1 MRKAGLFW
9 QTLLLTSLMFLV
21 VLVISVGLSVKAV
34 YANLLSECE
43 NKGRAIAQGIAR
55 TSDELLVN
63 RDLATVQ
70 AMLDESLALEG
81 VAYLFLT
88 DAEGEPIC
96 HTFVP
101 QVPSQVLG
109 LPVSVTGIVVT
120 RLEFAR
126 DQRRLDI
133 SAPIMAGAGGF
144 IHVGMDLEK
153 VYAAAL
159 RQAGVQGGAIVLIF
173 VLTLAVVSLTVQ
185 RITNPVAVL
194 TECAQALS
202 HHDFATDFPK
212 REELAGLIPR
222 SAAEIGT
229 LAESFLNMQRMIQES
244 VLHLRETTAAK
255 ERIEGE
261 LQVARHIQ
269 MSIVPKKFP
278 AFLALPEVDIYATL
292 EPSREVGGDLYDF
305 FQLDDEHIFA
315 VVGDVSGKGVPA
327 ALFMAVTQ
335 TLVKATA
342 RQGLGLAELMA
353 RLNNELCENNEA
365 SMFVTL
371 FVVILNV
378 RTGWLEFSNGGHNLP
393 FLLSHSH
400 GPQQLPRTRGMGL
413 GAAEDVAFQTGTLQ
427 MLPGQ
432 ALLLYTDG
440 ISEAHNPDCELYGE
454 DRMRKFLSAQSDLQ
468 PRPVVENLLAEVRR
482 FEAGGPQADDITA
495 LVISYLGPSGPVL
508 CPLINQMS
516 ELDRLA
522 QVLEGFAAS
531 FHLSAGVANALQL
544 AVEELFT
551 NAVSYGYE
559 PGVTGSLELSLD
571 VREGFLLVE
580 LSDDARAFNPF
591 QDGPAVNPQA
601 GLEQRG
607 IGGLGIHLTR
617 TLFDEM
623 EYVRQ
628 EGRNR
633 IKLRKRLPPPP
644 GI

>member
-1 MRKAGLFW
+1 MKKAGLFW

-21 VLVISVGLSVKAV
+21 VLIISVGLSVRAV

-43 NKGRAIAQGIAR
+43 NKGIAIAQGISR

-70 AMLDESLALEG
+70 AVLDESLGLEG

-88 DAEGEPIC
+88 DPQGEPIC

-101 QVPSQVLG
+101 QVPGQVLG
-109 LPVSVTGIVVT
+109 LPVSQATTTVT
-120 RLEFAR
+120 RLELGPNL
-126 DQRRLDI
+126 RRLDI

-173 VLTLAVVSLTVQ
+173 MVTLALVSLAVQ
-185 RITNPVAVL
+185 RITTPVAVL
-194 TECAQALS
+194 TDCAQALS
-202 HHDFATDFPK
+202 RHDFSSEFPQ
-212 REELAGLIPR
+212 REELAQLVPR
-222 SAAEIGT
+222 SAGEIAT
-229 LAESFLNMQRMIQES
+229 LAESFLNMERMIQES
-244 VLHLRETTAAK
+244 VTHLRETTAAK

-305 FQLDDEHIFA
+305 FQLDDERIFA

-335 TLVKATA
+335 TLIKATA
-342 RQGLGLAELMA
+342 RQGLALPELMA
-353 RLNNELCENNEA
+353 QLNDELCENNEA

-378 RTGWLEFSNGGHNLP
+378 RTGLVEYSNGGHNLP
-393 FLLSHSH
+393 FWLSHNR
-400 GPQQLPRTRGMGL
+400 GPEQLPRTRGMGL
-413 GAAEDVAFQTGTLQ
+413 GAAEGVSFQTGSLQ

-440 ISEAHNPDCELYGE
+440 ISEAHNPDSELYGE
-454 DRMRKFLSAQSDLQ
+454 ERMRRFLAGQSDLQ
-468 PRPVVENLLAEVRR
+468 PRPLVENLLAEIRR

-495 LVISYLGPSGPVL
+495 LVISYLGPSGPVR
-508 CPLINQMS
+508 CQVTNAMH

-522 QVLEGFAAS
+522 QAIEGFAAS
-531 FHLSAGVANALQL
+531 FHLQPGVANALQL

-559 PGVTGSLELSLD
+559 PGAQGSLELSLD
-571 VREGFLLVE
+571 LREGWLLLE
-580 LSDDARAFNPF
+580 LIDDARPFNPLE
-591 QDGPAVNPQA
+591 DGPPVNTRA
-601 GLEQRG
+601 SLEERG
-607 IGGLGIHLTR
+607 VGGLGIHLTR
-617 TLFDEM
+617 KLFERL
-623 EYVRQ
+623 EYSRLD
-628 EGRNR
+628 GRNR
-633 IKLRKRLPPPP
+633 ISLGKFLSDSA
-644 GI
+644 

>member
-1 MRKAGLFW
+1 MKKAGLFW
-9 QTLLLTSLMFLV
+9 QTFLLTSLMFAV
-21 VLVISVGLSVKAV
+21 VLTISVSLSVRAV

-43 NKGRAIAQGIAR
+43 NKGRAIAQGISR

-70 AMLDESLALEG
+70 AILDESLSLQG

-88 DAEGEPIC
+88 NPEGEPIC

-109 LPVSVTGIVVT
+109 LPESATNITVT
-120 RLEFAR
+120 RLQFAP

-153 VYAAAL
+153 VYVAAL
-159 RQAGVQGGAIVLIF
+159 HQAGVQGGAIVIIF
-173 VLTLAVVSLTVQ
+173 VLSLALVSLAVQ
-185 RITNPVAVL
+185 RITGPVTVL
-194 TECAQALS
+194 TDYAQALS
-202 HHDFATDFPK
+202 KHDFSTDFPQQG
-212 REELAGLIPR
+212 ELAALVPR
-222 SAAEIGT
+222 SAGEIGT

-278 AFLALPEVDIYATL
+278 AFMALPQMDIYATL

-305 FQLDDEHIFA
+305 FQLDDERIFA

-335 TLVKATA
+335 TLIKATA
-342 RQGLGLAELMA
+342 RQGLALADLMA
-353 RLNNELCENNEA
+353 RLNDELCENNDA

-378 RTGWLEFSNGGHNLP
+378 RTGLVEFSNGGHNLP
-393 FLLSHSH
+393 FLLSHSK
-400 GPQQLPRTRGMGL
+400 GPEQLPRTRGMGL
-413 GAAEDVAFQTGTLQ
+413 GVSEGIPFQTSSFQ

-432 ALLLYTDG
+432 ALVMYTDG
-440 ISEAHNPDCELYGE
+440 ISEAHSPESELYTE
-454 DRMRKFLSAQSDLQ
+454 ERMRKFFSGQSDLR
-468 PRPVVENLLAEVRR
+468 PRPLVENLLAEVRR

-495 LVISYLGPSGPVL
+495 MVITYLGPTGPVL
-508 CPLINQMS
+508 CQVQNQMP

-522 QVLEGFAAS
+522 QAIEGFAAS
-531 FHLSAGVANALQL
+531 FHLEPKVANALQL

-551 NAVSYGYE
+551 NAVSYGYDE
-559 PGVTGSLELSLD
+559 GVAGSLELSLD
-571 VREGFLLVE
+571 VREGCLLLE
-580 LSDDARAFNPF
+580 FSDDAKPF
-591 QDGPAVNPQA
+591 DPLQEGPPVNTEA
-601 GLEQRG
+601 GLEERG

-617 TLFDEM
+617 KLFDEFAY
-623 EYVRQ
+623 ERLD
-628 EGRNR
+628 GRNL
-633 IKLRKRLPPPP
+633 IKLRKKLDS
-644 GI
+644 